1 MRRLVRDRPSLSES
15 SPVKFS
21 LKEVMRSVNSPHV
34 IIILIISFMDGTML
48 YGLGVFLPSIINE
61 LGFDANKTQLLSAG
75 PFTAGYLGECF
86 LNTAGP

>member
-1 MRRLVRDRPSLSES
+1 MRRLERDRPSIS

-21 LKEVMRSVNSPHV
+21 LKEVMRSVGSPHV
-34 IIILIISFMDGTML
+34 IITIIISFMDGTML

-86 LNTAGP
+86 LNTAAP